1 MIKIKKQLTNIFV
14 FFIAMIA
21 ISSFLIFG
29 KENLL
34 IGIGSVSI
42 AITMIG
48 QNYKSNKIQTFINLS
63 VIQLIFNIA
72 VKASILIATSIFIVN
87 YFNIYEGKWI
97 VLTISILLLPY
108 AEQSR

>member
-63 VIQLIFNIA
+63 VIQLI
-72 VKASILIATSIFIVN
+72 LGLGH
-87 YFNIYEGKWI
+87 IYQD
-97 VLTISILLLPY
+97 TH
-108 AEQSR
+108 Q